1 MTMGP
6 SREACDRC
14 HAMKTRCVRASSVHA
29 CVRCTR
35 LGFDCHYSPP
45 GKTGR
50 PPGSKRKPS
59 VTEKRSEKSSATT
72 TTTSTPR
79 SSPHTR
85 PVPCRKPRRQQSLH
99 QQDDIASLVSSAS
112 SVSSVGGLN
121 AVTSARDFAD
131 VDFFNTPPSVPEEES
146 MNLFFMD
153 DYIPELNDQFA
164 HSQSASSPPE
174 TYSLM
179 GGNQFQYP
187 EPKSAYS
194 APSNPYTGE
203 DDLLHTLLDMQTRLA
218 KINKHLARSGN
229 TTTDIDDIH
238 RTTETLISIL
248 DGYDERTGQQIAPVL
263 SSGNGVVV
271 LLLSSC
277 YVSLIQAYE
286 SVATTL
292 RADLQ
297 KSSGSESM
305 TGMQPQHFLFPN
317 MMPSVTVGSVGL
329 SMPQKAITEVNLHV
343 VAQTVQ
349 RLKTAMNNCST
360 RMAMPRFMQSHP
372 ALANASGLGSI
383 WGSSQVQ
390 SNFAPV
396 SEFTSAVAGSKM
408 PEDSL
413 YGHHLATSTF

>member
-1 MTMGP
+1 M
-6 SREACDRC
+6 
-14 HAMKTRCVRASSVHA
+14 V
-29 CVRCTR
+29 
-35 LGFDCHYSPP
+35 
-45 GKTGR
+45 
-50 PPGSKRKPS
+50 
-59 VTEKRSEKSSATT
+59 
-72 TTTSTPR
+72 
-79 SSPHTR
+79 
-85 PVPCRKPRRQQSLH
+85 
-99 QQDDIASLVSSAS
+99 SLVSSAS
-112 SVSSVGGLN
+112 SVSSVGGQN
-121 AVTSARDFAD
+121 AVTSAPPDFAD

-153 DYIPELNDQFA
+153 DYIPEFHDQFS

-174 TYSLM
+174 TYSLL
-179 GGNQFQYP
+179 GGNQYQYP

-194 APSNPYTGE
+194 APSTPYVGE

-286 SVATTL
+286 SVGTTL

-305 TGMQPQHFLFPN
+305 TGMQPLHVLFPN

-329 SMPQKAITEVNLHV
+329 SMSQKAITEVNLHV

-390 SNFAPV
+390 TNYAPA
-396 SEFTSAVAGSKM
+396 SEFTSAASSSSKM
-408 PEDSL
+408 PGDSL
-413 YGHHLATSTF
+413 YSHHHHRATSTF